1 MKISALAP
9 ALPAA
14 PKPAAARWTTA
25 ARTRTLAVLAA
36 VVVVGVVLSIGVG
49 SARSTPA
56 DLWHAFVS
64 YSGSVMDLTIRGIRV
79 PRTVTALAVGA
90 ALGVAGTLVQGHTR
104 NPIAEPGLLGVNHGA
119 ALAIVATTA
128 AVGPLAFPAQAGLA
142 FVGALVASL
151 VVFGI
156 GSVDRR
162 GGSPTTLVLV
172 GAAVTSMCLGLVS
185 AIVLLSEAALETLRF
200 WQVGSVAGR
209 SGALELLW
217 PVLLVGGLLAWLNAT
232 QLNALALGEA
242 AATSLGV
249 TTARARGVGLA
260 ALVLLAGAAVTIA
273 GPIAFVGL
281 LVPHIAR
288 WAIGAD
294 YRWLVPASAL
304 IGSAIVLLSDTL
316 GRIIARPGELP
327 VGVVV
332 ALVGAPVFVYIARRK
347 RVVSA

>member
-9 ALPAA
+9 ASRDV
-14 PKPAAARWTTA
+14 PKPAASRSSPAVRA
-25 ARTRTLAVLAA
+25 RTLAILAA
-36 VVVVGVVLSIGVG
+36 VVVIGVVLSIGVG
-49 SARSTPA
+49 SARSTPGEI
-56 DLWHAFVS
+56 WHAFAD
-64 YSGSVMDLTIRGIRV
+64 YTGTVMDLTVREIRV
-79 PRTVTALAVGA
+79 PRTLTALAVGA

-104 NPIAEPGLLGVNHGA
+104 NPIAEPGLLGINHGA

-128 AVGPLAFPAQAGLA
+128 AAGPLSYSAQALLA
-142 FVGALVASL
+142 FTGALVASV

-172 GAAVTSMCLGLVS
+172 GAAVTSLCLGLVS
-185 AIVLLSEAALETLRF
+185 ATVLLSEAALETLRF

-217 PVLLVGGLLAWLNAT
+217 PVLLLGGLLAWLNAT

-242 AATSLGV
+242 AATGLGV

-273 GPIAFVGL
+273 GPVAFVGL
-281 LVPHIAR
+281 LVPHVAR
-288 WAIGAD
+288 WALGAD

-304 IGSAIVLLSDTL
+304 IGSAIILLADTL

-332 ALVGAPVFVYIARRK
+332 ALAGAPVFVYIARRK